1 MKNEDEAVP
10 LLSAKVLNYLIATT
24 ETVPESVIS
33 PFFEWYRNISTTQDQ
48 NVDLQNLAIQS
59 LSSILRSAENRSI
72 FWNNEANIS
81 ILQDLLKKHGGVQ
94 LQYNTLLVLWLLSFD
109 KPIAEKLNEQMDAVS
124 LLSSIAKASFKEKV
138 TRMAIATLR
147 NLAKLAPAKSVGPML
162 QADLLPFLKT
172 LSARQW
178 QDPDIKEDLDY
189 LTAQLTARK
198 EEMTS
203 FDEYI
208 TEVES
213 GKLSW
218 TPPHKSEEFWSA
230 NASSLTKND
239 NKLVKDLARILST
252 SQEPIVLA
260 VACHDIGAFVKNYPE
275 GRNVVQKIGAKG
287 KVLELMASGDSE
299 LRYEALQ
306 TVQILLSK
314 AWEK

>member
-109 KPIAEKLNEQMDAVS
+109 KPVAEKLNEQMDAVS

-203 FDEYI
+203 FDEYV

>member
-203 FDEYI
+203 FDEYV